1 MVPEPSVAESLTMLR
16 GIKEKYQVSLTPTP
30 TPTPTPARTPNLH
43 PHVYG
48 QTHHGVYVTDDA
60 LVATVE
66 YAHRYLAK

>member
-30 TPTPTPARTPNLH
+30 TPTPAPNLH
-43 PHVYG
+43 PHLYG